1 MSKLTTQDK
10 IKKMQTNIKSAQ
22 SIFVLSGI
30 LALVYVVR
38 YFVTG
43 NFNFYFSSYITEF
56 ALKAADENIASA
68 VTLSNGASYA
78 LLAVYAVLFLL
89 CCVLCLKSK
98 IGLWACLTLHLT
110 DYAALIAGTALSV
123 FGSFREEIFIDIIV
137 HFFVLLFI
145 VVGIYSTYKLPK
157 LLKETE

>member
-98 IGLWACLTLHLT
+98 IGLWACLVLHLI
-110 DYAALIAGTALSV
+110 DFGALIAGTALSV
-123 FGSFREEIFIDIIV
+123 FGPFREEILIDVIV

-145 VVGIYSTYKLPK
+145 VVGIYATYKLPK
-157 LLKETE
+157 LEAETE

>member
-30 LALVYVVR
+30 LALIYVVR

-78 LLAVYAVLFLL
+78 LLAVYAVLFIL

-98 IGLWACLTLHLT
+98 LGLWACLTLHLT
-110 DYAALIAGTALSV
+110 DYAALLAGTALSV

>member
-110 DYAALIAGTALSV
+110 DYAALLAGTALSV

-157 LLKETE
+157 LEGETE

>member
-30 LALVYVVR
+30 LALIYVVR

-56 ALKAADENIASA
+56 ALKAADSDVFSTVI
-68 VTLSNGASYA
+68 LSSGSSYA
-78 LLAVYAVLFLL
+78 ILAVYAVLFIL
-89 CCVLCLKSK
+89 CCVLSLKTK
-98 IGLWACLTLHLT
+98 FT
-110 DYAALIAGTALSV
+110 
-123 FGSFREEIFIDIIV
+123 
-137 HFFVLLFI
+137 FFVF
-145 VVGIYSTYKLPK
+145 SF
-157 LLKETE
+157 

>member
-110 DYAALIAGTALSV
+110 DYAALLVGTALSV

-137 HFFVLLFI
+137 HIFVILFLAGG
-145 VVGIYSTYKLPK
+145 VYSTKKLPEVE
-157 LLKETE
+157 KE

>member
-22 SIFVLSGI
+22 STFALFGI
-30 LALVYVVR
+30 LGLIYVVR

-56 ALKAADENIASA
+56 ALKAADPEVFST
-68 VTLSNGASYA
+68 VTLTCGASYA
-78 LLAVYAVLFLL
+78 VLAVYAVIFLL
-89 CCVLCLKSK
+89 CCGLCLKTK
-98 IGLWACLTLHLT
+98 FGMWACLVLHLI
-110 DYAALIAGTALSV
+110 DFGALIAGTALSV
-123 FGSFREEIFIDIIV
+123 FGPFREEILIDVIV

-145 VVGIYSTYKLPK
+145 VVGIYATYKLPNLEAK
-157 LLKETE
+157 TE

>member
-22 SIFVLSGI
+22 STFALFGI
-30 LALVYVVR
+30 MALIYVVR

-56 ALKAADENIASA
+56 ALKAADSDVFSTVI
-68 VTLSNGASYA
+68 LSSGSSYA
-78 LLAVYAVLFLL
+78 ILAVYAVLFIL
-89 CCVLCLKSK
+89 CCVLSLKTK
-98 IGLWACLTLHLT
+98 FGLWACLILHLT
-110 DYAALIAGTALSV
+110 DYAALIIGTALSV
-123 FGSFREEIFIDIIV
+123 FGPFREEVLIDVIV

-145 VVGIYSTYKLPK
+145 LVGIYATYKLPK
-157 LLKETE
+157 LEAEAE

>member
-30 LALVYVVR
+30 LALIYVVR

-110 DYAALIAGTALSV
+110 DYAALLMGTSLSV

>member
-110 DYAALIAGTALSV
+110 DYAALLAGTALSV

>member
-30 LALVYVVR
+30 LALIYVVR

>member
-1 MSKLTTQDK
+1 MSKSTTQDK

-30 LALVYVVR
+30 LAIVYVVR

-78 LLAVYAVLFLL
+78 LLAVYAVLFLS

-110 DYAALIAGTALSV
+110 DYAALLVGTAFSL

-145 VVGIYSTYKLPK
+145 VVGIYATYKLPK
-157 LLKETE
+157 LEKEAE

>member
-30 LALVYVVR
+30 LALIYVVR

-78 LLAVYAVLFLL
+78 LLAVYAVLFIV

-110 DYAALIAGTALSV
+110 DYAALLAGTALSV
-123 FGSFREEIFIDIIV
+123 FGSFREEIFIDIII

>member
-22 SIFVLSGI
+22 SVFVLSGI

-110 DYAALIAGTALSV
+110 DYAALLAGTALSV

>member
-30 LALVYVVR
+30 LALIYVVR

-110 DYAALIAGTALSV
+110 DYAALLAGTALSV

>member
-30 LALVYVVR
+30 LALIYVVR

-98 IGLWACLTLHLT
+98 LGLWACLTLHLT
-110 DYAALIAGTALSV
+110 DYAALLVGTALSV

>member
-78 LLAVYAVLFLL
+78 LLAVYAVLFIV

-110 DYAALIAGTALSV
+110 DYAALLAGTALSV

>member
-22 SIFVLSGI
+22 SIFALSGI
-30 LALVYVVR
+30 LAIIYIVR
-38 YFVTG
+38 YFTTG

-56 ALKAADENIASA
+56 ALKAADENVFTTVSLSA
-68 VTLSNGASYA
+68 TAAYCI
-78 LLAVYAVLFLL
+78 LAVYAVIFLL

-98 IGLWACLTLHLT
+98 LGLWACLTLHLT
-110 DYAALIAGTALSV
+110 DYAALLVGTALSV

>member
-30 LALVYVVR
+30 LALIYVVR

-110 DYAALIAGTALSV
+110 DYAALLAGTALSV

-157 LLKETE
+157 LLKKTE

>member
-22 SIFVLSGI
+22 STFALFGI
-30 LALVYVVR
+30 LGLIYVVR

-68 VTLSNGASYA
+68 VTLSSGASYA

-98 IGLWACLTLHLT
+98 LGLWACLTLHLT
-110 DYAALIAGTALSV
+110 DYAALLVGTALSV
-123 FGSFREEIFIDIIV
+123 FGSFREEILIDIIV

-157 LLKETE
+157 LESEKE

>member
-30 LALVYVVR
+30 HALIYVVR

-110 DYAALIAGTALSV
+110 DYAALLAGTALSV

>member
-30 LALVYVVR
+30 LALIYVVR

-78 LLAVYAVLFLL
+78 LLAVYAVLFIV

-110 DYAALIAGTALSV
+110 DYAALLAGTALSV

>member
-30 LALVYVVR
+30 LALVCVVR

-78 LLAVYAVLFLL
+78 LLAVYAVLFIM

-98 IGLWACLTLHLT
+98 ICLWACLTLHLT
-110 DYAALIAGTALSV
+110 DYAALLAGTALSV

>member
-30 LALVYVVR
+30 LALIYVVR

-68 VTLSNGASYA
+68 VTLSGGASYA
-78 LLAVYAVLFLL
+78 LLAVYAVLFIV

-98 IGLWACLTLHLT
+98 LGLWACLTLHLT
-110 DYAALIAGTALSV
+110 DYAALLVGTALSV

-157 LLKETE
+157 LESEKE